1 MVCEE
6 AAVPP
11 EDTQEWSIVCE
22 CLVISIPYTV
32 MIAQQSATSRDR
44 EINMEFPWSYPPY
57 LYKVRVITYIM
68 YMDY

>member
-6 AAVPP
+6 EAVPP

-32 MIAQQSATSRDR
+32 MIAQQSATSRD
-44 EINMEFPWSYPPY
+44 E
-57 LYKVRVITYIM
+57 K
-68 YMDY
+68 